1 MRCVALLR
9 GIGPGNP
16 NMRNDKLR
24 AVIEGVG
31 CRDVQSVISSGNVIF
46 ETDSRGTRALEKE
59 IERAWPE
66 QLGFTSTT
74 IIRTK
79 PQIERLIEENPF
91 GDLEDSPSS
100 RLNVTFLQRGPEK
113 GHTPPPTPEGCGYE
127 IVAVTDGALCSTVDL
142 SGAGTPDLMRWLE
155 SHYGKAIT
163 TRTWKTVH
171 RIAAKL

>member
-24 AVIEGVG
+24 AVVERVG
-31 CRDVQSVISSGNVIF
+31 GRNVQSVISSGNVLF
-46 ETDSRGTRALEKE
+46 DTDSRGTRALEQRLE
-59 IERAWPE
+59 AAWPE

-79 PQIERLIEENPF
+79 PQLLRLVEENPF
-91 GDLEDSPSS
+91 GDREDSPSA
-100 RLNVTFLQRGPEK
+100 RLNVTFLQRGPKK
-113 GHTPPPTPEGCGYE
+113 GHTPPPTPEGRGYE
-127 IVAVTDGALCSTVDL
+127 VVAVTDGAVCTAVDL
-142 SGAGTPDLMRWLE
+142 SGSTTPDVMRWLE
-155 SHYGKAIT
+155 SVYGTAIT

>member
-24 AVIEGVG
+24 AVIESVG
-31 CRDVQSVISSGNVIF
+31 CRNVQSVISSGNVLF
-46 ETDSRGTRALEKE
+46 DTDSRGTRTLEQR
-59 IERAWPE
+59 IEAAWPE
-66 QLGFTSTT
+66 QLGFKSTT
-74 IIRTK
+74 IIRTRSR
-79 PQIERLIEENPF
+79 IERLVEENPF
-91 GDLEDSPSS
+91 GDLEDTPSS
-100 RLNVTFLQRGPEK
+100 RLQVTFLQRGPRK
-113 GHTPPPTPEGCGYE
+113 GHTPPDTPQDCGYR
-127 IVAVTDGALCSTVDL
+127 IVAVTDGAVCSSVDL

-155 SHYGKAIT
+155 SHYGTAIT

>member
-31 CRDVQSVISSGNVIF
+31 CRNVQSVISSGNVLF
-46 ETDSRGTRALEKE
+46 DTDSRSTRALEKE
-59 IERAWPE
+59 IEAAWSE

-74 IIRTK
+74 IIRSRT
-79 PQIERLIEENPF
+79 QIERLIQQNPF
-91 GDLEDSPSS
+91 GDLEDAPSS
-100 RLNVTFLQRGPEK
+100 RLQVTFLQRGPAK
-113 GHTPPPTPEGCGYE
+113 GHTPPEPSAGSGYQV
-127 IVAVTDGALCSTVDL
+127 VAVTDGVVCSSVDL

-155 SHYGKAIT
+155 SHYGTAIT